1 MNPVVAIVQAVV
13 SWVAG
18 VIIAGAGLVG
28 VAVSPAFATALATN
42 LLIMAAVVA
51 AQFLIAAK
59 PRGTTSQG
67 QELSLKLDPTQPR
80 QVIVGRATTGGSLV
94 YAFTW
99 TDDSKS
105 PNKYLV
111 RVIALSDYPVTGI
124 YTIYDGSSFLTF
136 GTNDRQKY
144 FSQSTAPSS
153 GYTTGD
159 LWQNT
164 STSPY
169 VWYVWNGSA
178 WVTTGNITPS
188 IQSGTIYSG
197 LTACDQYRSKSGA
210 ARMWLRVHTGTLSGA
225 VADSYLT
232 AHSPGGEWNSSMK
245 GTGIAYAVV
254 VYQYDT
260 DAFPNGEPQL
270 QFCID
275 GAPCYD
281 DRLSGSM
288 SLSIPTGWSYTR
300 NPVTIAAQFLRG
312 FQING
317 VTIVGS
323 QADSRDLTPAAVSS
337 AANICDTVVN
347 LPITGTEA
355 QYSCD
360 LILAS
365 NNTVQQDLQAI
376 MDATGGKVYDRG
388 GNITLQPGASY
399 TPVLSLTDAD
409 VIWSAPKSWQPTA
422 SLSNLYNCVQ
432 GSYVPKSLNYQ
443 AAAYPA
449 QRSATYQTQDGG
461 QRIVLN
467 WDLPAITS
475 DSQVQRVTYAAL
487 VASRFS
493 GTLSF
498 VMPLWG
504 LQLEQGD
511 WFTMT
516 STRFGFTGLY
526 FQVAQITLTSDFQVA
541 IVAQQTST
549 TIPGWN
555 PATQYIAPAYGI
567 SSQTRGFSLGNPTF
581 TLAASNTTDGA
592 GNAYPVITLV
602 ATGST
607 GNPVQYYELQMRK
620 TSVPATVW
628 SLANVM
634 NDVGSGTGTTV
645 ISGLLPGTSYDI
657 QIRTNDGNGHTS
669 AWTSWSSVTTTSALS
684 VVLAS
689 GISGQGALATLN
701 AVDWASQITGSAK
714 PADNATKNIIT
725 RSTTAPS
732 GASVNDIW
740 ILTNGGGTPQ
750 AVYAYNGSTWVL
762 GADITAVNTALA
774 ITGQGALAT
783 LNSVAYGSGNVSGFG
798 ALAGLSY
805 VTTGTTQIYSG
816 TYGYLND
823 AAIVTAIG
831 TASGIN
837 GQTAWATYTG
847 YGPAAV
853 THPGANIVFD
863 GGLTL
868 RGQNWTFGSGWGIG
882 FDSGIGYF
890 ASINGPISSASYFYS
905 AEYPVYP
912 SSSYSFSFDGGGQS
926 FTSGFVYVDWHTSAH
941 AYISSSS
948 QVAVTSGN
956 GYNRYSATVT
966 SPSNAAYGIIVAC
979 GLTIASGGFFVV
991 KKLKVELSSTPT
1003 PFTDDATNGAIY
1015 QSGQTIDS
1023 LKPAQVNAD
1032 VTGSNVAA
1040 GFSGQGNMSTQN
1052 ASSVSITG
1060 GTLTVGSGGVVI
1072 QSGSSGARITI
1083 SNSVIQVYDS
1093 SNTLRVRMG
1102 LW

>member
-1 MNPVVAIVQAVV
+1 MAPVVAIVTAVV
-13 SWVAG
+13 QFVAG
-18 VIIAGAGLVG
+18 VIIGAAGLVG
-28 VAVSPAFATALATN
+28 IAVSPAFATALATN

-144 FSQSTAPSS
+144 FSQSTVPSS

-188 IQSGTIYSG
+188 IQSGAIYSG

-232 AHSPGGEWNSSMK
+232 AHSPSGEWNSSMK
-245 GTGIAYAVV
+245 GTGIAYAVA

-288 SLSIPTGWSYTR
+288 SLSTPTGWSYTR

-347 LPITGTEA
+347 LPVTGTEA

-467 WDLPAITS
+467 WDLPAVTS

-516 STRFGFTGLY
+516 STRFGFSGLY

-669 AWTSWSSVTTTSALS
+669 AWTSWSSVTTTSSLS

-689 GISGQGALATLN
+689 GITGQGTLATLN
-701 AVDWASQITGSAK
+701 AVDWATQITGSAK
-714 PADNATKNIIT
+714 AADNATKNIIT
-725 RSTTAPS
+725 RATTGPS
-732 GASVNDIW
+732 SPTTNDIW
-740 ILTNGGGTPQ
+740 ILINGSSVPQ
-750 AVYAYNGSTWVL
+750 AVYVWNGSTWVL
-762 GADITAVNTALA
+762 GADITAINTAA
-774 ITGQGALAT
+774 A
-783 LNSVAYGSGNVSGFG
+783 VA
-798 ALAGLSY
+798 
-805 VTTGTTQIYSG
+805 
-816 TYGYLND
+816 
-823 AAIVTAIG
+823 
-831 TASGIN
+831 
-837 GQTAWATYTG
+837 GQTAWATYGTLTPSQLTNAPSNMIFNPTG
-847 YGPAAV
+847 LLGLQGWTVNTGSFGGTFFSAGVGDGPFF
-853 THPGANIVFD
+853 I
-863 GGLTL
+863 
-868 RGQNWTFGSGWGIG
+868 
-882 FDSGIGYF
+882 
-890 ASINGPISSASYFYS
+890 
-905 AEYPVYP
+905 
-912 SSSYSFSFDGGGQS
+912 
-926 FTSGFVYVDWHTSAH
+926 TSTG
-941 AYISSSS
+941 
-948 QVAVTSGN
+948 
-956 GYNRYSATVT
+956 
-966 SPSNAAYGIIVAC
+966 SNAAPQGMYATFNAQAGLGYSLAGQIYTGGLSGTSAVGRLYIEWLTSGLAHIAYSSLATVAAGNTWTTVQLANQTAPATTAYARVWMDITAPGTWTNTAC
-979 GLTIASGGFFVV
+979 AWRYL
-991 KKLKVELSSTPT
+991 KLEFNTVCT
-1003 PFTDDATNGAIY
+1003 PFSDDVTYSAAYAGGTI
-1015 QSGQTIDS
+1015 IDS
-1023 LKPAQVNAD
+1023 LKPAQNGAD
-1032 VTGSNVAA
+1032 VTGSNTAA
-1040 GFSGQGNMSTQN
+1040 GFAGQGNMSTQN

-1083 SNSVIQVYDS
+1083 SNSVIQVYDA